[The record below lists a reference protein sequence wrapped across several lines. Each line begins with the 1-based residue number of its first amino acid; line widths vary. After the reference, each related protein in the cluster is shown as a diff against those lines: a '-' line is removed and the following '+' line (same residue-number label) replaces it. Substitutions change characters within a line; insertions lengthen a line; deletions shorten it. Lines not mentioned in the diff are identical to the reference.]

1 MHRQNT
7 YNDLCVLFYS
17 YPASFR
23 GKELGMNVITTTA
36 TIITI
41 IIKIIIIIITVL
53 YFFNL
58 TLVGLMQ
65 LPGLY

>member
-7 YNDLCVLFYS
+7 HNDLCVLFYS

-23 GKELGMNVITTTA
+23 GEELGMNVIITTP
-36 TIITI
+36 
-41 IIKIIIIIITVL
+41 IIIIIIIIIIIMTVL

-58 TLVGLMQ
+58 
-65 LPGLY
+65 